1 MVAAIAMLVGF
12 AGFIGFGVA
21 YWVEANTQWQA
32 ITLGVG
38 LLALGFGVTAWGKYL
53 MPQGPFVEERH
64 EFHST
69 EAERDAMTAAIT
81 QRGGMVIKRR
91 KMLGG
96 LFALGSTAMG
106 VVLLFPLLRSLGPK
120 PSKSEDPTGQTDTSL
135 FSTNWRNGSQLVAVD
150 GREVTVDDLE
160 VGGVLTVFPRGF
172 IGSSPDQVILIRL
185 SDTLQPLT
193 SPGRTD
199 WGVAGLRGLLQDVHP
214 PRVPGRALPGADPT
228 AGVSVSSVHLQ
239 RGGGS
244 GTRVRTRPPPAAPA
258 AHHGRLER
266 VPPGQ
271 GQLQPGSGP
280 RILGAAMIDETIDTS
295 LRWVDDRLAVAK
307 GGRTFLDKIFPDHW
321 SFMLGEIALYSFV
334 VLLATGVFLSLYY
347 VPSAAQIVYHGSYIP
362 LRGEKVSEAYASSVG
377 LSFDVRSGLLMRQ
390 AHHWAADIFL
400 GSIAV
405 HMARVFFTGAFRK
418 PREFNWIVGVTM
430 LILGIVNGFLGYSLP
445 DDLVSGTGI
454 RIAYSIIESIPLV
467 GSYLAFFVFGG
478 NYPGNGVIIPRF
490 FILHVLIVPLILI
503 GLLAAHLGLLVKQ
516 KHTQFPG
523 KGKTEHNVVGSPM
536 FPTFMAKTTGFLF
549 MVTAVIFL
557 LGGFAQ
563 INPIWQFGQYQP
575 YQISYAVQPDWY
587 MGWLDGAL
595 RIMPSWEWV
604 GWGHTIPLEVF
615 LPAVIF
621 PGIIFNIL
629 IVWPFIESRHTKDL
643 AYHNLLDRPR
653 DRPKRTAAGAA
664 MLMLLGMTFFASST
678 DVMANF
684 LQLPLK
690 SVLWFFRFAVVIAP
704 IIAYFVTY
712 KICLEMRAA
721 EGIGKRKRAV
731 IVERSATGEY
741 STVESP
747 PRPGDG
753 IEELE
758 AVPVPTYIDLEPP
771 ELATGEG
778 VRRVMR

>member
-1 MVAAIAMLVGF
+1 
-12 AGFIGFGVA
+12 
-21 YWVEANTQWQA
+21 
-32 ITLGVG
+32 
-38 LLALGFGVTAWGKYL
+38 
-53 MPQGPFVEERH
+53 
-64 EFHST
+64 
-69 EAERDAMTAAIT
+69 
-81 QRGGMVIKRR
+81 
-91 KMLGG
+91 
-96 LFALGSTAMG
+96 
-106 VVLLFPLLRSLGPK
+106 
-120 PSKSEDPTGQTDTSL
+120 
-135 FSTNWRNGSQLVAVD
+135 
-150 GREVTVDDLE
+150 
-160 VGGVLTVFPRGF
+160 
-172 IGSSPDQVILIRL
+172 
-185 SDTLQPLT
+185 
-193 SPGRTD
+193 
-199 WGVAGLRGLLQDVHP
+199 
-214 PRVPGRALPGADPT
+214 
-228 AGVSVSSVHLQ
+228 
-239 RGGGS
+239 
-244 GTRVRTRPPPAAPA
+244 
-258 AHHGRLER
+258 
-266 VPPGQ
+266 
-271 GQLQPGSGP
+271 
-280 RILGAAMIDETIDTS
+280 MIDKTIDNS
-295 LRWVDDRLAVAK
+295 LKWVDDRLGVAK

-347 VPSAAQIVYHGSYIP
+347 IPSAHEIVYHGSYIP
-362 LRGEKVSEAYASSVG
+362 LRGQRVSEAYSSSVG

-478 NYPGNGVIIPRF
+478 NFPGSGIILERF
-490 FILHVLIVPLILI
+490 YILHVLIVPLILI
-503 GLLAAHLGLLVKQ
+503 GLLGAHLGLLVKQ

-549 MVTAVIFL
+549 VSTGVIFL

-563 INPIWQFGQYQP
+563 INPIWQFGQYEP

-595 RIMPSWEWV
+595 RIMPSWEWS

-629 IVWPFIESRHTKDL
+629 LIWPFIESRHTKDL

-653 DRPKRTAAGAA
+653 DRPKRTGAGAA
-664 MLMLLGMTFFASST
+664 MLTLLGMTFFASST
-678 DVMANF
+678 DVLANF
-684 LQLPLK
+684 FQIPLNW
-690 SVLWFFRFAVVIAP
+690 VLWFFRFAVVITP
-704 IIAYFVTY
+704 IIAYFLAVQ
-712 KICLEMRAA
+712 ICNEMRAA
-721 EGIGKRKRAV
+721 EGIGKRKRALV
-731 IVERSATGEY
+731 VSRSESGEY
-741 STVESP
+741 TTVASE
-747 PRPGDG
+747 PRPGDSS
-753 IEELE
+753 EELD
-758 AVPVPTYIDLEPP
+758 AIPVPTFIDLADPA
-771 ELATGEG
+771 LATDAG